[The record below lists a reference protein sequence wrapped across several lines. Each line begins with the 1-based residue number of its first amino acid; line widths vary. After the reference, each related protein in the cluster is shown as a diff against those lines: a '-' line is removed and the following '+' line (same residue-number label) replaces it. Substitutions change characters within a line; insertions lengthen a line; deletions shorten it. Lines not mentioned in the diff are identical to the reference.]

1 MQVFYT
7 TPSSKEVLSTPRQK
21 CKKTLPFETPKSSP
35 RKNGNDS
42 VKKLSRLPVSVKKVV
57 TLRKDN
63 LKESDDLKSK
73 PEADKV
79 SNKGDEVIEEAI
91 VTNISGTKERAPEI
105 ILPGY
110 EEIKIKEEGDHN
122 ASKFSPLSSE
132 ELKSLLDIYDEADKE
147 SNTTSKRNKE
157 QENYEK
163 FPLSSEELNSLL
175 EMDDEAE
182 TESNARKRK
191 KDQENYEQAKVLK
204 RVEES
209 AETVDSQDA
218 LGRVETKLQ
227 TQNNINNKS
236 GSKSIARSSANKTKA
251 TVIKCDKPKEKER
264 FQLGPDGRHHCFL
277 CYKDGSSNKEGMN
290 LSFKEMP
297 ALKEHYSR
305 CFYQE
310 GIFPNFISPG
320 AENTA
325 ANGFPVDDSGQTNG
339 AMYRYNTTLLY

>member
-1 MQVFYT
+1 MWVNVVNV
-7 TPSSKEVLSTPRQK
+7 KV
-21 CKKTLPFETPKSSP
+21 KT
-35 RKNGNDS
+35 
-42 VKKLSRLPVSVKKVV
+42 
-57 TLRKDN
+57 
-63 LKESDDLKSK
+63 
-73 PEADKV
+73 
-79 SNKGDEVIEEAI
+79 
-91 VTNISGTKERAPEI
+91 
-105 ILPGY
+105 
-110 EEIKIKEEGDHN
+110 
-122 ASKFSPLSSE
+122 KFFS
-132 ELKSLLDIYDEADKE
+132 I
-147 SNTTSKRNKE
+147 
-157 QENYEK
+157 Q
-163 FPLSSEELNSLL
+163 
-175 EMDDEAE
+175 
-182 TESNARKRK
+182 
-191 KDQENYEQAKVLK
+191 KVLK

-339 AMYRYNTTLLY
+339 AMYRYSTTVQC